1 MGDPGEPTAV
11 REPSAGAVLR
21 RPRRSTTVL
30 LLGLSVLY
38 AGAAWLC
45 LAAPARETVM
55 GMVAVMCAVLAVR
68 TAAALRVRWDG
79 HVLSRGPLRRGSVD
93 VDELRT
99 AVVLELARSGRSA
112 GWQLRLLDRRGADA
126 VPQSFFDLA
135 VAGHRD
141 PDGLVRSVASAV
153 LASPA
158 QVPTADRAF
167 LADTVAGKRLLR
179 RSPMRRVVLVLTIG
193 TMLVTALVGFVAVR
207 DALALADGTTERVQI
222 VQEHVWTTARGGQ
235 TTDLCLVPV
244 DDDSAWGGCTSVKG
258 AADAGVGSIITVRVS
273 SGQPPVVALGGSV
286 PDGTGPV
293 AVLVVTCLALL
304 WLLVDVRDRQEDL
317 VSTTYGHDAEPG

>member
-11 REPSAGAVLR
+11 RAPSAGAVLR

-45 LAAPARETVM
+45 LTSPARETAL
-55 GMVAVMCAVLAVR
+55 GMVAAMCAALAVL
-68 TAAALRVRWDG
+68 TAAVLRVRWDG
-79 HVLSRGPLRRGSVD
+79 HVLSRGTLRRGSVD

-99 AVVLELARSGRSA
+99 AVVLDLGRSGRTT

-141 PDGLVRSVASAV
+141 PDDLVRSVAAAV
-153 LASPA
+153 LTSPA
-158 QVPTADRAF
+158 HVSAADRAF

-179 RSPMRRVVLVLTIG
+179 RSPVRRVVQVLTIG

-207 DALALADGTTERVQI
+207 DAVALAGGTTERVQI
-222 VQEHVWTTARGGQ
+222 VQEHVWTTLRGGQ

-258 AADAGVGSIITVRVS
+258 AVDEGVGSIITVRVS
-273 SGQPPVVALGGSV
+273 SGQPPVVALDGSV

-293 AVLVVTCLALL
+293 AFLVVTCLALL
-304 WLLVDVRDRQEDL
+304 WLLVDVRVRREDL
-317 VSTTYGHDAEPG
+317 VSTAYGSDEASV